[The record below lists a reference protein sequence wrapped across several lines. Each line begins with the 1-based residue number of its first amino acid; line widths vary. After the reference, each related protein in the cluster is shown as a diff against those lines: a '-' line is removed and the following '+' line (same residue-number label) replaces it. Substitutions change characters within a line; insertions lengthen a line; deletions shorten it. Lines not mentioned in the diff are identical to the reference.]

1 MDANLLYFSLFTKES
16 FNKML
21 HTPKDELYKKIKKS
35 DILISDSKGT
45 HRLVGLFYDKN
56 KMDAPQLS
64 LICMKSEILL
74 AKQIA
79 FELGKKIVYDEKLS
93 AELFNE
99 YSVGEVVGDSLWQ
112 QIAYL
117 YALFVTFKEEK
128 EENEADKLLFEL
140 YKENCK
146 KIVKVCKEVEVYI
159 ESLKKSFFYTMTN
172 DLNFINRKLK
182 SLGYN
187 KIKKDDFSP
196 NQHLAPEVQVK
207 MIEHRAIYSLLITD
221 EIKVLNY
228 YVCGKTPG
236 IVYLDDLKNP
246 CEKYDFNNLGNDKN
260 FALEELKSKDK
271 KTYSLIRAIRKNN
284 PERVKKMIKL
294 GANINYHDKDGFVYP
309 AFFAKGKNK
318 NKEILKILIDA
329 GVDLKYRS
337 PATKFT
343 VLNMLDGFCNLSFEE
358 TEKYCESLSNKRI
371 ADELKE
377 LGIDENGFNYFS
389 EGLKDSIFNTDKIK
403 MVKDAGAIEIF

>member
-79 FELGKKIVYDEKLS
+79 FELGKKIVYDGKLS
-93 AELFNE
+93 AELFSE

-112 QIAYL
+112 QIAFL
-117 YALFVTFKEEK
+117 YALFVTFK

-140 YKENCK
+140 YTENCE

-172 DLNFINRKLK
+172 DLNSINRKLK

-207 MIEHRAIYSLLITD
+207 MIEHRATYSLLITD
-221 EIKVLNY
+221 EIKVLNC

-236 IVYLDDLKNP
+236 IVYLDDFKNP

-309 AFFAKGKNK
+309 AFFARKK

-343 VLNMLDGFCNLSFEE
+343 VLNMLDDFCNLSFEE

-389 EGLKDSIFNTDKIK
+389 EGLKDSISNTDKIK

>member
-1 MDANLLYFSLFTKES
+1 MDANLLYFSFFTKES

-56 KMDAPQLS
+56 KMDAPQIS

-93 AELFNE
+93 AELFSE

-112 QIAYL
+112 QIAFL

-140 YKENCK
+140 YTENCE
-146 KIVKVCKEVEVYI
+146 KIVKVCKKVEGYI

-172 DLNFINRKLK
+172 DLNSINRKLK

-207 MIEHRAIYSLLITD
+207 MIEHRATYSLLITD
-221 EIKVLNY
+221 EIKVLNC

-236 IVYLDDLKNP
+236 IVYLDDFKNP

-309 AFFAKGKNK
+309 AFFARKK

-343 VLNMLDGFCNLSFEE
+343 VLNMLDDFCNLSFEE

-389 EGLKDSIFNTDKIK
+389 EGLKDSISNTDKIK

>member
-1 MDANLLYFSLFTKES
+1 MDANLLYFSFFTKES

-56 KMDAPQLS
+56 KMDAPQIS
-64 LICMKSEILL
+64 LICMKNEILF

-99 YSVGEVVGDSLWQ
+99 YSVGEVIVGDSLFRK
-112 QIAYL
+112 IAYL
-117 YALFVTFKEEK
+117 YANFVQFKEDKEK
-128 EENEADKLLFEL
+128 NEADELLFEL
-140 YKENCK
+140 YTENCK

-182 SLGYN
+182 SLGYR
-187 KIKKDDFSP
+187 KIKIDDFSP

-207 MIEHRAIYSLLITD
+207 MIEHRAKYSLLITD

-236 IVYLDDLKNP
+236 IVYLDDFKNP
-246 CEKYDFNNLGNDKN
+246 CEKYDFNNLSNDID
-260 FALEELKSKDK
+260 FALEELKIKDK

-294 GANINYHDKDGFVYP
+294 GANINYHDKDGFIYP
-309 AFFAKGKNK
+309 AFFARKK

-337 PATKFT
+337 PVTKIT
-343 VLNMLDGFCNLSFEE
+343 VLNLLDYFFYNLSFLE

-377 LGIDENGFNYFS
+377 LGLNENGFNNIS
-389 EGLKDSIFNTDKIK
+389 EGLKDSISNTDKIK

>member
-79 FELGKKIVYDEKLS
+79 FELGKKIVYDGKLS
-93 AELFNE
+93 AELFSE

-112 QIAYL
+112 QIDFL
-117 YALFVTFKEEK
+117 YALFVTFK

-172 DLNFINRKLK
+172 DLNSINRKLK

-207 MIEHRAIYSLLITD
+207 MIEHRATYSLLITD
-221 EIKVLNY
+221 EIKVLNC

-236 IVYLDDLKNP
+236 IVYLDDFKNP

-309 AFFAKGKNK
+309 AFFARKK

-343 VLNMLDGFCNLSFEE
+343 VLNMLDDFCNLSFEE

-389 EGLKDSIFNTDKIK
+389 EGLKDSISNTDKIK

>member
-1 MDANLLYFSLFTKES
+1 MDANLLYFSLFTKDS

-45 HRLVGLFYDKN
+45 HRLVGLFYDKD
-56 KMDAPQLS
+56 KIDAPQIS

-79 FELGKKIVYDEKLS
+79 FELGKKIVYDGKLS
-93 AELFNE
+93 AELFRE
-99 YSVGEVVGDSLWQ
+99 YSVGEVIAGDSLFR

-140 YKENCK
+140 YTENCK

-172 DLNFINRKLK
+172 DLNSINRKLK

-228 YVCGKTPG
+228 YICGKTPG
-236 IVYLDDLKNP
+236 IVYLDDFKNP
-246 CEKYDFNNLGNDKN
+246 CEKYDFNNLSNDID
-260 FALEELKSKDK
+260 FALEELKIKDK
-271 KTYSLIRAIRKNN
+271 KTYSLILAIRKNN

-294 GANINYHDKDGFVYP
+294 GANVNYHDKDGFIYP
-309 AFFAKGKNK
+309 AFFACRK
-318 NKEILKILIDA
+318 NKEILRISIDA
-329 GVDLKYRS
+329 GVNLKYRS
-337 PATKFT
+337 PVTKFT
-343 VLNMLDGFCNLSFEE
+343 VLNMLDNFFYNRSFLE

-377 LGIDENGFNYFS
+377 YGLNEKGFNNIS

>member
-1 MDANLLYFSLFTKES
+1 MDANLLYFSFFTKES

-45 HRLVGLFYDKN
+45 YRLVGLFYDKN
-56 KMDAPQLS
+56 KMDAPQIS

-93 AELFNE
+93 AELFSE
-99 YSVGEVVGDSLWQ
+99 YSVGEVIGYSLWQ

-117 YALFVTFKEEK
+117 YADLVILPREEK

-140 YKENCK
+140 YTENCE

-207 MIEHRAIYSLLITD
+207 MIENRAIYSLLITD

-228 YVCGKTPG
+228 YICGKTPG
-236 IVYLDDLKNP
+236 IVYLDDFKNP
-246 CEKYDFNNLGNDKN
+246 CEKYDFNNLSNDID
-260 FALEELKSKDK
+260 FALEELKIKDK
-271 KTYSLIRAIRKNN
+271 KTYSLILAIRKNN

-309 AFFAKGKNK
+309 AFFARKK

-337 PATKFT
+337 PVTKNT
-343 VLNMLDGFCNLSFEE
+343 VLYLLDGFCHLSFEE
-358 TEKYCESLSNKRI
+358 TKRI

-377 LGIDENGFNYFS
+377 LGIDENSFNYFS
-389 EGLKDSIFNTDKIK
+389 EGLKDSISNTDKIK